1 MQTSLQQQK
10 TNQWLYGMEVE
21 DKNDYQGAREGFGM
35 MENSV
40 SQWQLLTLVSK
51 LIELHTLNECSLLH
65 VNYTS
70 IKNERS

>member
-10 TNQWLYGMEVE
+10 TNQWLHGMEVE

-40 SQWQLLTLVSK
+40 SQWQLL
-51 LIELHTLNECSLLH
+51 HWFQNSLSCILQ
-65 VNYTS
+65 VNAVYYMQ
-70 IKNERS
+70 IIPQ

>member
-21 DKNDYQGAREGFGM
+21 DKNDCQGAREGLGM

-40 SQWQLLTLVSK
+40 SQWQR
-51 LIELHTLNECSLLH
+51 LHWFQNSLSCIL
-65 VNYTS
+65 
-70 IKNERS
+70 

>member
-51 LIELHTLNECSLLH
+51 LIELHTLNERSLLH

-70 IKNERS
+70 IKNKRS